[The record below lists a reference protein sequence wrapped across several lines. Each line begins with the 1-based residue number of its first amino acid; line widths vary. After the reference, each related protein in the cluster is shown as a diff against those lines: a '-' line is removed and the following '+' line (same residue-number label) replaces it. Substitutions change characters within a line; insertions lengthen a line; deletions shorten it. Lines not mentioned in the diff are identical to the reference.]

1 MIRVLYFQRRQYTQ
15 AQADVSLVEKC
26 TTKVVRTEVQ
36 EALVRFFLA
45 LTFA

>member
-26 TTKVVRTEVQ
+26 TIKVVRNEVQ
-36 EALVRFFLA
+36 EAVVRFFFA